1 MRNTDILVSKVL
13 LVCIL
18 LLTVLYLVRVR
29 LKGRTFYERVEKQG
43 GSPLL
48 SKSIMEM
55 GYWAMQPF
63 SRAAIHWNVSANAIS
78 FAAVLFGAL
87 CGITLGL
94 GHFGIAAALGIIGGA
109 MDALDGM
116 VARATGTMNYAGK
129 VLDSA
134 LDRYV
139 EFFLFAGLLFFYRP
153 FAWAQGLVCAAI
165 LGSFMVSYTTAL
177 SEITDV
183 TLPRGSMQRAER
195 LAYLLLGFLL
205 TPLSSSNSPVVL
217 PMLFSLGLI
226 AVIGNLSAISRLRY
240 IRRAIL
246 RREERLISMTLAQVR
261 SVRPSPRT
269 PPPRFGT

>member
-13 LVCIL
+13 LVSICL
-18 LLTVLYLVRVR
+18 LIVLYLFRVR
-29 LKGRTFYERVEKQG
+29 LKGRTFYDRVEKQG

-55 GYWAMQPF
+55 GYWAIQPF
-63 SRAAIHWNVSANAIS
+63 ARVAIHWNISANAIS
-78 FAAVLFGAL
+78 FAAVFFGAL
-87 CGITLGL
+87 CGVALGL
-94 GHFGIAAALGIIGGA
+94 GHFGIAAVLGIISGA
-109 MDALDGM
+109 MDALDGL

-139 EFFLFAGLLFFYRP
+139 EFFLFAGLLIFYRP
-153 FAWAQGLVCAAI
+153 YGWVQGLVCAAL
-165 LGSFMVSYTTAL
+165 LGSFMVSYTTAQ

-183 TLPRGSMQRAER
+183 ALPRGAMQRAER

-205 TPLSSSNSPVVL
+205 TPLASADHAIAF

-226 AVIGNLSAISRLRY
+226 ALIGNLSAISRLRF
-240 IRRAIL
+240 IRKTIL
-246 RREERLISMTLAQVR
+246 NREERLISLTLAQVR

-269 PPPRFGT
+269 PPRFGT